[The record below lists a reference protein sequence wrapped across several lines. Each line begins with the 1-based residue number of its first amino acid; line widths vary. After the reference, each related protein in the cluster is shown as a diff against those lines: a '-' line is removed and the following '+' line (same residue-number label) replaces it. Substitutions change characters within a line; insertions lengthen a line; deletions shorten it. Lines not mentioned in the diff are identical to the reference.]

1 MDERTLEWL
10 QLLARALIWAAALVL
25 ALSVIG
31 AIQIA
36 TSESGTGIFTDF
48 EQQSRGIAAVG
59 ALGAGVSAAGIL
71 AGLGAI
77 LLVLLAGRAD
87 GAGRS
92 GGKDR
97 EGGVPGRDA

>member
-1 MDERTLEWL
+1 
-10 QLLARALIWAAALVL
+10 
-25 ALSVIG
+25 VIG

-77 LLVLLAGRAD
+77 LRVLLAGAD
-87 GAGRS
+87 RTDRKGSKYREHGA
-92 GGKDR
+92 
-97 EGGVPGRDA
+97 PGRDA

>member
-48 EQQSRGIAAVG
+48 EQQSRGIAAVA

-77 LLVLLAGRAD
+77 LLVVLAGRQG
-87 GAGRS
+87 GAGR
-92 GGKDR
+92 DR
-97 EGGVPGRDA
+97 GAGRQEGATDRDA

>member
-77 LLVLLAGRAD
+77 LLVLLTARAD
-87 GAGRS
+87 GARRA
-92 GGKDR
+92 GGKNR
-97 EGGVPGRDA
+97 QGGAPGRDA

>member
-10 QLLARALIWAAALVL
+10 QLLARALIWGAVLVL

-77 LLVLLAGRAD
+77 LLVLLAGREPD
-87 GAGRS
+87 GTA
-92 GGKDR
+92 R
-97 EGGVPGRDA
+97 EGGTTGPDA

>member
-1 MDERTLEWL
+1 VDERTLEWL
-10 QLLARALIWAAALVL
+10 QLLARALIWGAVLVL

-77 LLVLLAGRAD
+77 LLVLLAGREPD
-87 GAGRS
+87 GTAR
-92 GGKDR
+92 GG
-97 EGGVPGRDA
+97 GTTGPDA

>member
-10 QLLARALIWAAALVL
+10 QLLARALIWGAVLVL

-36 TSESGTGIFTDF
+36 TSESGTGVFTDF

-59 ALGAGVSAAGIL
+59 ALGAGVSVAGIL

-77 LLVLLAGRAD
+77 LLVLLAGHEG
-87 GAGRS
+87 GAGRD
-92 GGKDR
+92 GGVGR
-97 EGGVPGRDA
+97 EGGMAGPDA